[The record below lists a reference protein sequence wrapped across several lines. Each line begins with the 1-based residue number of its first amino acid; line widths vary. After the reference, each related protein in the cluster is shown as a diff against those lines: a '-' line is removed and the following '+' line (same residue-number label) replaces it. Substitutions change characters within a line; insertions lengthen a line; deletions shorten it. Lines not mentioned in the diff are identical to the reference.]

1 MSLITVGIGLM
12 LRDVVFM
19 VAGPQIRQY
28 AIDQTRVYDLGLVRI
43 APGQAVAICVAAVVV
58 PAVAYL
64 LARTPIGKSMR
75 AVSDNRDLAAISGI
89 DVDRIGTYVWILA
102 GALAGLG
109 GVMFAM
115 IQGTF
120 DPNLGYQIL
129 FLILTSVVLGGIGNA
144 YGALVAGVVLGM
156 VMELSTW
163 SGLAGGLD
171 ARMKPVLAFA
181 ALIALAAVA
190 AAGTVRQGAGALT
203 VDFLNPA
210 FWTFVAVIAG
220 IYAIMAL
227 GLYVQFSLAGLPN
240 FGHVAF
246 MATAAYV
253 MAILVV
259 RYHVSLPL
267 ASLGAIAAAVAVG
280 LLLARSRA
288 AAARRLSGNR
298 DHRRRR
304 DRALSRDES
313 ARAHRRA
320 RSARWGSP
328 VQATSRCTTR
338 TGWRCSIASPRP

>member
-1 MSLITVGIGLM
+1 MTEQLLQLAINGLIVGTILALTGVGASLVFGIQRVANFAHGEYLTFGAYIGLIVNVYYKADLVTATIGAMAATALLALAIHFMVLKPLRSRGLVAMSLITVGLGLM

-43 APGQAVAICVAAVVV
+43 APGQAVAVGVAAVVV

-75 AVSDNRDLAAISGI
+75 AVADNRDLAAISGI

-129 FLILTSVVLGGIGNA
+129 FLIFTSVVLGGIGNA

-163 SGLAGGLD
+163 SGLGGGLD

-181 ALIALAAVA
+181 ALIALLLW
-190 AAGTVRQGAGALT
+190 RPQGL
-203 VDFLNPA
+203 
-210 FWTFVAVIAG
+210 
-220 IYAIMAL
+220 
-227 GLYVQFSLAGLPN
+227 
-240 FGHVAF
+240 FGK
-246 MATAAYV
+246 
-253 MAILVV
+253 
-259 RYHVSLPL
+259 
-267 ASLGAIAAAVAVG
+267 
-280 LLLARSRA
+280 ARV
-288 AAARRLSGNR
+288 L
-298 DHRRRR
+298 
-304 DRALSRDES
+304 
-313 ARAHRRA
+313 
-320 RSARWGSP
+320 
-328 VQATSRCTTR
+328 
-338 TGWRCSIASPRP
+338 